1 MRVGMEGAQQDHRLQ
16 LNGAFDRVALGE
28 AIRFEA
34 CDRGRPHL
42 HAPILDEPVLHTGCA
57 AMHEMA

>member
-16 LNGAFDRVALGE
+16 LNGAFDRVALGQ

>member
-1 MRVGMEGAQQDHRLQ
+1 
-16 LNGAFDRVALGE
+16 LNGAFDRVPLGQ

-34 CDRGRPHL
+34 NDRGTPHL
-42 HAPILDEPVLHTGCA
+42 HAPILDEPALHTGCA

>member
-16 LNGAFDRVALGE
+16 LNGAFDRVPLGQ

-42 HAPILDEPVLHTGCA
+42 HAPILDEPPLHTGCA
-57 AMHEMA
+57 AMHEMV